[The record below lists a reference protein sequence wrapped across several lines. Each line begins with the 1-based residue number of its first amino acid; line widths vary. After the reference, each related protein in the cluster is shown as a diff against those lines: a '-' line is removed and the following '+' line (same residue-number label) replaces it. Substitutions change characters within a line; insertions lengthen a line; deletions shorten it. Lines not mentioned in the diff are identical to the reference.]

1 MRIIFEIDAIPGEID
16 LIDGLLDDMVEG
28 VCDALRKW
36 RNHVSFETEECRTSS
51 QASSQYRVKVLGVGA
66 KVLDE

>member
-36 RNHVSFETEECRTSS
+36 RNHVSFETSEVVGNVGT
-51 QASSQYRVKVLGVGA
+51 YRVKVLGVGA